1 MQHYYKD
8 IAGIGNVA
16 VSRRAQDKA
25 VEHGISE
32 EMFRHALTKPD
43 GPDTPACRQGEF
55 YRDRGVV
62 RLVIVRKPTPF
73 RGASLVRS
81 VIRRELQESTIE

>member
-8 IAGIGNVA
+8 ISGIGNVA
-16 VSRRAQDKA
+16 VSRSAQSQARAID
-25 VEHGISE
+25 ISE

-43 GPDTPACRQGEF
+43 APDTPARRAGEF

-81 VIRRELQESTIE
+81 VIRRELQESPTK